1 MPRDSAANHRP
12 ERLAGDHLQ
21 TLLHEKSVPM
31 DTFKWIV
38 SSLLAALV
46 FAVGWFLDGIH
57 TELRDVRKEVM
68 GIRVDAAVATSKLD
82 ALIAEFRRRDP
93 R

>member
-1 MPRDSAANHRP
+1 MPRDSVANHRP
-12 ERLAGDHLQ
+12 EGVSGDHLQ
-21 TLLHEKSVPM
+21 TFLHEKTVPM

-57 TELRDVRKEVM
+57 TELRDVRKEVI
-68 GIRVDAAVATSKLD
+68 GIRVDAAAATSRLD
-82 ALIAEFRRRDP
+82 ALIAELRRRDP

>member
-1 MPRDSAANHRP
+1 MVHRN
-12 ERLAGDHLQ
+12 A
-21 TLLHEKSVPM
+21 VPM

-57 TELRDVRKEVM
+57 AELRDVRKEVI
-68 GIRVDAAVATSKLD
+68 GVRVEAAVATSRLD
-82 ALIAEFRRRDP
+82 DLIAEFRRNRP
-93 R
+93 